1 MNAERREALQAI
13 SIAPLAKAWLA
24 ETEQAYV
31 LQSFQRVVNLV
42 NQESNVLSLVSSVI
56 GNGPFSLVIE
66 KELFPPDI
74 SADAQIEVR
83 NETLRIDDLL
93 IQAHNTPLWE
103 NKPNWGSLRK
113 GPHLA
118 SWAAPKLGA
127 LLLQHALADSLAR
140 LVLDPSAMIPL
151 PARIL
156 EAARQNISKIYLGV
170 KGNDIESITA
180 AAKALAGLGPGLTP
194 AGDDFLVGLMHGL
207 WATRPEARAAS
218 LSELIAKTAA
228 PRTHALSA
236 AWMQSAA
243 LGDAAEPWH
252 ELLDAIAGQD
262 ATVLERAAMRI
273 LPTGH
278 TSGADALGGF
288 LGILLGRNV

>member
-1 MNAERREALQAI
+1 LSTERREALQAI

-42 NQESNVLSLVSSVI
+42 NQESSVLSLVSSAI

-66 KELFPPDI
+66 KELFPSDI
-74 SADAQIEVR
+74 SADAQIEVSG
-83 NETLRIDDLL
+83 ETLRLDDLV
-93 IQAHNTPLWE
+93 IRVQDTPLWE
-103 NKPNWGSLRK
+103 KEPIWADLRK
-113 GPHLA
+113 NPQLA
-118 SWAAPKLGA
+118 TWAAPKLA
-127 LLLQHALADSLAR
+127 TLLRQHALADSLAR
-140 LVLDPSAMIPL
+140 LVLDPNAMIPL

-156 EAARQNISKIYLGV
+156 EAARENISKIYLAV
-170 KGNDIESITA
+170 QENDAESIEA
-180 AAKALAGLGPGLTP
+180 AAKRLAGLGPGLTP

-207 WATRPEARAAS
+207 WATRLEKKAAS
-218 LSELIAKTAA
+218 LSGLIARTAA
-228 PRTHALSA
+228 SRTHALSA
-236 AWMQSAA
+236 AWLQAAA
-243 LGDAAEPWH
+243 LGEAAELWH

-262 ATVLERAAMRI
+262 ASALERAAMRI